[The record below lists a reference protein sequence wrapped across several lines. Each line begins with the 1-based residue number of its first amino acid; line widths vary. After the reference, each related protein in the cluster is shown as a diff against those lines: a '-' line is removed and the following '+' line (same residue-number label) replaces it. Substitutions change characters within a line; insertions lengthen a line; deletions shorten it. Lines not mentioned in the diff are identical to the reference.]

1 MNGTQGHCLSGY
13 DQESRFSLRRALA
26 LAFQRYRAG
35 RPRRAARGGGGD
47 YCGGITV
54 SSVGNVTFLPGTYVL
69 IGGGMSVSG
78 QSTLNGTG
86 VTFYDT
92 ATDNKS
98 FGPIS
103 FSGGTTGS
111 LSAPTSGPIK
121 GM

>member
-1 MNGTQGHCLSGY
+1 
-13 DQESRFSLRRALA
+13 
-26 LAFQRYRAG
+26 
-35 RPRRAARGGGGD
+35 
-47 YCGGITV
+47 ITV

-121 GM
+121 GMLFFQDRTLGTPKTTTASTSPAPARGPPPTRSSSRTRLTSPATR